1 MKVLLGA
8 VLIVILL
15 YIVAGEAVLP
25 ILDLGQRATEDVGGR
40 QLGYSTFKITFLDQ
54 YLCYSY
60 EHGTWVMSDHDTGND
75 CRGPFFDSVS
85 LCRAMQEVEVDRIR
99 LFHEGRVLECN

>member
-15 YIVAGEAVLP
+15 YIVAGEAITSIP
-25 ILDLGQRATEDVGGR
+25 SIGQDATEGAGGR
-40 QLGYSTFKITFLDQ
+40 KLGYSTFKVTFIDQ

-60 EHGTWVMSDHDTGND
+60 EHGTWVMSDYDTGND
-75 CRGPFFDSVS
+75 CQGPFIDSVS
-85 LCRAMQEVEVDRIR
+85 LCNAMEAEGIDRVR
-99 LFHEGRVLECN
+99 LVEGRVLECS